1 MSARDDTQERIHK
14 LVVAISDMFRAEG
27 PLEQSMPI
35 ISTVMTELLGRW
47 MSVWS
52 EADRDEKIEQLVAW
66 ARHVATTQD
75 KQKENLQ

>member
-1 MSARDDTQERIHK
+1 
-14 LVVAISDMFRAEG
+14 
-27 PLEQSMPI
+27 MPI

-47 MSVWS
+47 MSVWN